1 MSTKEMYREA
11 ARSLGINCSLSSS
24 CRCYECQSHYFDCY
38 ASSTDPTTDEQTD
51 SDDDDDDDEDDD
63 CDSDCESIASE
74 TNDADHYITNCY
86 LIHTEELCECC
97 QLHNEHKRLSSLVST
112 SIQQPHSATQQQV
125 ASAVPPLCSLTDL
138 AASTI
143 NNNDLNFN
151 TTFFA

>member
-38 ASSTDPTTDEQTD
+38 ADTNAEESTSD
-51 SDDDDDDDEDDD
+51 SDDDDDDEDDD
-63 CDSDCESIASE
+63 CDSDCDSISSE

-97 QLHNEHKRLSSLVST
+97 QMHNEHKRLSTLVST
-112 SIQQPHSATQQQV
+112 STQQPHSTTQAV
-125 ASAVPPLCSLTDL
+125 APPPLCSLTDL
-138 AASTI
+138 AASAI

-151 TTFFA
+151 TTFFS